1 MCSSSVRVLW
11 SVAPASPLY
20 WSGRLLPI
28 GPSLWNSRGG
38 PVRKRARSPSPNPS
52 NRQTAL
58 SPTHAVLL
66 QSLAHFVERN
76 RLDRSTVP
84 RNRSRLKD
92 RIVDRFLG
100 ALDGCLEQRRHLFVR
115 QLLRSKPPCVRG
127 ATDFLVRR

>member
-52 NRQTAL
+52 SRQTVKPL
-58 SPTHAVLL
+58 TLPPIHAVLL

-76 RLDRSTVP
+76 RLDGSTVP
-84 RNRSRLKD
+84 RNRGRLKD

-100 ALDGCLEQRRHLFVR
+100 
-115 QLLRSKPPCVRG
+115 
-127 ATDFLVRR
+127 